1 MTPQGHGSSLFA
13 LLLRIER
20 HVWFDFKILFLYYR
34 ALFSL
39 SYQFNSY
46 IYICI
51 YFTIDTN
58 HHMTFTPVTMPPL
71 GTVFID
77 GGNLTANQWVTSS
90 TPETVVT
97 FEDFNFQFHCNV
109 TNDHLAGILPLIS
122 PANTLDVQ
130 TSLQSSIYLIA
141 FKLYSS
147 SIQSYC
153 QGTIQS
159 DEITPEIHHKN
170 IQKNS
175 TKPFRHSIHCP
186 RMIKIKTG
194 SIFWRLLFLPLEG
207 ETPSVLGLA

>member
-1 MTPQGHGSSLFA
+1 
-13 LLLRIER
+13 
-20 HVWFDFKILFLYYR
+20 
-34 ALFSL
+34 
-39 SYQFNSY
+39 
-46 IYICI
+46 
-51 YFTIDTN
+51 
-58 HHMTFTPVTMPPL
+58 MPPL

-207 ETPSVLGLA
+207 ETPSVLGLAWALSCLLWEPGNGNISMKGWVSISEFAGNIASKNWLVGTKY